1 LNLLR
6 IRLMLFQKLNTATR
20 RNGGALGDHQGTV
33 IRARS
38 VSWSVAGA
46 RGGTGKSLLT
56 AHLAADLADRGWQ
69 VLAADL
75 DWDGGNLQT
84 LLGGSPGSLTV
95 TDIAEDGAPDTPSA
109 LPMVRTGLRLL
120 PGVSGF
126 FDAPT
131 AAARVELL
139 SVLQCMPCHHLVMD
153 LGSGPQDHVTAP
165 FLGADVPLLVVVPD
179 PVGVENAYRF
189 LGGLVRERVREAID
203 SATDAPPRRWESL
216 RQVRSLEELQ
226 RLAAELDGDALA
238 LADRVGAELAGRP
251 IYLVLNQV
259 RRLDDLEVAN
269 GLEQVARSTFGCELR
284 TMGAIQYDERVWIA
298 LRKGQAVSEWGP
310 TEGLGDD
317 LKELVDALLMEL
329 GISAE
334 NRSGGVALVGQHCS
348 ADVAGSR

>member
-1 LNLLR
+1 MR
-6 IRLMLFQKLNTATR
+6 MLFRKLNTASR
-20 RNGGALGDHQGTV
+20 RIGGDLGDDQGTV

-84 LLGGSPGSLTV
+84 LLGGKPGSLSV
-95 TDIAEDGAPDTPSA
+95 TDIATDGAPDTPSA

-139 SVLQCMPCHHLVMD
+139 GVLQRMPCHHLVMD
-153 LGSGPQDHVTAP
+153 LGAGPEDHVTAP

-189 LGGLVRERVREAID
+189 LGGLVRQRIGEAIG
-203 SATDAPPRRWESL
+203 AAGTRRPRT
-216 RQVRSLEELQ
+216 
-226 RLAAELDGDALA
+226 
-238 LADRVGAELAGRP
+238 GRP
-251 IYLVLNQV
+251 C
-259 RRLDDLEVAN
+259 
-269 GLEQVARSTFGCELR
+269 ARCAPWRSWTGSPPSWAAR
-284 TMGAIQYDERVWIA
+284 PSRWWSGSAPSWR
-298 LRKGQAVSEWGP
+298 GGP
-310 TEGLGDD
+310 
-317 LKELVDALLMEL
+317 
-329 GISAE
+329 S
-334 NRSGGVALVGQHCS
+334 SWC
-348 ADVAGSR
+348 